1 MSGGPANPERLLV
14 ALDESLDHQ
23 VQLIIY
29 GRSALWLGFDH
40 PPAVAAATFDVDAIV
55 PDAQVQALAD
65 DSRFWDAR
73 DAVNQRFKAEGLYIT
88 HLFPE
93 SEVFLRRDWAKH
105 IIPITRLRLNHLDLF
120 RPATV
125 DLVLTKMMRGSDEQD
140 MADAEFM
147 IRHDRITEGQLN
159 EAFSQMKPVGLVE
172 LRDAFARAKP
182 VVLELVRKAATAS

>member
-1 MSGGPANPERLLV
+1 MSGGPANPERLLL

-29 GRSALWLGFDH
+29 GRSALWLGFHH

-55 PDAQVQALAD
+55 PDARVRALAD

-73 DAVNQRFKAEGLYIT
+73 DAVNRRFKAEGLYIT

-93 SEVFLRRDWAKH
+93 SEVFLRRDWAEH
-105 IIPITRLRLNHLDLF
+105 IIPITRLRLSHLDLF
-120 RPATV
+120 RPATL
-125 DLVLTKMMRGSDEQD
+125 DLVLTKMMRGNDEQD

-147 IRHDRITEGQLN
+147 IRHDRITEGQLI
-159 EAFSQMKPVGLVE
+159 EAFSRMNPVGLVE

-182 VVLELVRKAATAS
+182 VVLELARKAATAS

>member
-1 MSGGPANPERLLV
+1 MSGAPANPERLLL
-14 ALDESLDHQ
+14 ALDENLDHQ

-40 PPAVAAATFDVDAIV
+40 PPAVAAATFDVDAII

-65 DSRFWDAR
+65 DARFWDAR
-73 DAVNQRFKAEGLYIT
+73 DAVNRRFKAEGLYIT

-93 SEVFLRRDWAKH
+93 SEVFLRRNWAEH
-105 IIPITRLRLNHLDLF
+105 IIPITRLRLNHLELF

-125 DLVLTKMMRGSDEQD
+125 DLVLTKMMRGNDEQD

-147 IRHDRITEGQLN
+147 IGHDRITEGQLM
-159 EAFSQMKPVGLVE
+159 EAFSQMKPLALVE

-182 VVLELVRKAATAS
+182 VVLELAREATTTA